1 VQTEGYS
8 RQRVD
13 INSVS
18 NGGYIQRYK
27 PQEVTAGGG
36 VEAKSVSR
44 IRDQFLDARY
54 RMQNAEDK
62 KFAAILSGL
71 GDIENVVD
79 QVSTDGLLAEIA
91 NFKKALDPMLENPP
105 SNDMAM
111 VVRNAAQKVA
121 SLLNTYAQHIENVRD
136 QQIYDLQNVYIDTE
150 FNSVVKNIG
159 ALNRQINEE
168 MAHGNTPNELL
179 DERDL
184 LFDKLSGLANVR
196 INISPK
202 WLSSSLKVEHVEVFL
217 VDDNTGKEIDLI
229 NDETY
234 NTLSLVKNPDNTVS
248 INVNSAFGNDS
259 PRVRD
264 ATRYLTSGTIGGAL
278 NIINGKGAEFGSPLN
293 EDNLFRGTLYYE
305 GMLNTF
311 AANFARALNDINA
324 YNPNGELPRSMLVST
339 PGAGYD
345 PTVAPPY
352 KAAFDN
358 SSASYD
364 AEAYRN
370 AVADYRSMLVST
382 YGVTGYNTSSPYYDA
397 HFDSNA
403 TAYEL
408 ALVTATQDN
417 YKSILVSNPGAGY
430 DKDDPFYDKTL
441 DSDEAADY
449 DPARYAD
456 ILNDYLSED
465 RPLFSTIDGS
475 SVITAANIKI
485 SQEWLDDPMRLT
497 VTQPGDLSEGENI
510 GRMIVAIE
518 KGLDFYRDGDAD
530 RYPNKLFSGT
540 FEEYFTGL
548 NATLGLDV
556 SLYTNYSK
564 TSENVMNTL
573 FTARESVSGV
583 SLDEEGVALMAY
595 QKSYN
600 AAVRFFTVLDESVDK
615 IINSMGL
622 VGR

>member
-1 VQTEGYS
+1 MRPTFLAFQTAHRAIATSQILLDTAGNNIANVQTTGYS

-27 PQEVTAGGG
+27 PQGVTAGGG
-36 VEAKSVSR
+36 VEAKRVTR
-44 IRDQFLDARY
+44 MRDQFLDARY
-54 RMQNAEDK
+54 RMQNSEDSK
-62 KFAAILSGL
+62 YASILSGL
-71 GDIENVVD
+71 NDIENVLD
-79 QVSTDGLLAEIA
+79 QVSAEGGLLAEIA

-121 SLLNTYAQHIENVRD
+121 SLLNTYSQHIENVRD
-136 QQIYDLQNVYIDTE
+136 QQIYDLQNVHIDTN
-150 FNSVVKNIG
+150 FNSIVENIA
-159 ALNRQINEE
+159 ALNKQINEE

-184 LFDKLSGLANVR
+184 LFDKLSGLANIRV
-196 INISPK
+196 NISPK
-202 WLSSSLKVEHVEVFL
+202 WLSSTLKVEHVEVFL

-234 NTLSLVKNPDNTVS
+234 NTLSLVKNPDKTVS
-248 INVNSAFGNDS
+248 ININSAFGNDN

-264 ATRYLTSGTIGGAL
+264 ATRYLTGGTIGGAL
-278 NIINGKGAEFGSPLN
+278 NVINGKGAEFGSPLN

-311 AANFARALNDINA
+311 AVNFAKTLNDINA
-324 YNPNGELPRSMLVST
+324 YNPNGELPRSFNVSSM
-339 PGAGYD
+339 YL
-345 PTVAPPY
+345 
-352 KAAFDN
+352 
-358 SSASYD
+358 
-364 AEAYRN
+364 
-370 AVADYRSMLVST
+370 AD
-382 YGVTGYNTSSPYYDA
+382 GVTLNTNYDNTDPYYDP
-397 HFDSNA
+397 
-403 TAYEL
+403 EL
-408 ALVTATQDN
+408 DN
-417 YKSILVSNPGAGY
+417 NTTPPKPAGAAAFNLS
-430 DKDDPFYDKTL
+430 KHTNMI
-441 DSDEAADY
+441 ADY
-449 DPARYAD
+449 ASARRD
-456 ILNDYLSED
+456 
-465 RPLFSTIDGS
+465 LFETIDGS
-475 SVITAANIKI
+475 GVITAGNIKI
-485 SQEWLDDPMRLT
+485 SQDWLDDPMRLT
-497 VTQPGDLSEGENI
+497 VTQPGDPSEGENI

-518 KGLDFYRDGDAD
+518 HGFAFYREGDSAK
-530 RYPNKLFSGT
+530 YPNALFNGT
-540 FEEYFTGL
+540 FEEYFTGV

-564 TSENVMNTL
+564 TSEHVMTTL

-583 SLDEEGVALMAY
+583 NLDEEGVALMAY

-600 AAVRFFTVLDESVDK
+600 AAVRFFTVLDEAVDT